1 MHTLAKDWPPPP
13 VDNWIHRLFRRLRA
27 KHSLETLERHWP
39 RILAAARK
47 RHPAFANTKAT
58 DAEER
63 P

>member
-27 KHSLETLERHWP
+27 KHSMETIERHWP
-39 RILAAARK
+39 RILNAARK
-47 RHPAFANTKAT
+47 RHPAFANVAGQPRDTT
-58 DAEER
+58 